1 MIEKTDIRDSDE
13 KVVEIEMERLRN
25 FTNHPFKVIGDSQ
38 MIELQDS
45 IKKYGVLNPLI
56 VRPRKEG
63 YYEIISA
70 HRRKYAAERL
80 GYKKIPVIIRM
91 MQDDEAVVTMVDSN
105 LQREQITPSEKAYE
119 NQIMYQKVGK
129 MPTITDL
136 QADFIPLHEAAALLG
151 ITKEKMSV
159 ITRASRFKDCFEIQV
174 FEDKK
179 WISKKSFQHFL
190 NAQSVYQVVKKPEQV
205 KQDNQESMETKEY
218 ISRSEAAALAGVT
231 SGTITKWMQM
241 ERFSCVGAGK
251 VLRINRKEFLQWLKE
266 YQEGAG

>member
-1 MIEKTDIRDSDE
+1 MFNKMSLYRVKKGFVYLRYFGPKEFLIRLKERIRIQKIDYEKW
-13 KVVEIEMERLRN
+13 
-25 FTNHPFKVIGDSQ
+25 
-38 MIELQDS
+38 
-45 IKKYGVLNPLI
+45 
-56 VRPRKEG
+56 
-63 YYEIISA
+63 
-70 HRRKYAAERL
+70 
-80 GYKKIPVIIRM
+80 
-91 MQDDEAVVTMVDSN
+91 
-105 LQREQITPSEKAYE
+105 YE

-179 WISKKSFQHFL
+179 WISKKSFQYFL

-205 KQDNQESMETKEY
+205 KQDNHESMETKEY
-218 ISRSEAAALAGVT
+218 ISRPEAAALAGVT

-241 ERFSCVGAGK
+241 ERFSCVGAVK